1 VGELLTLWTR
11 ASKLT
16 RVAADQAMG
25 RYGVRVGQNLVL
37 EVLWADD
44 GLTPG
49 ELAERLHLATPT
61 VVKSAT
67 RMEAA
72 GLLER
77 RSHERDARLVRLWLT
92 ERGRAVR
99 GDVERARDELEQRV
113 TAPLTADERLHL
125 RSALA
130 KIVAAFADL
139 APEGDPG
146 DPAADADLAALA
158 PEGDPGDPAAG
169 TRPAGLASE
178 AESPDPVTGTGPGAT
193 ASPTA
198 GGGEVA

>member
-1 VGELLTLWTR
+1 VGARHRVCQPPFRGPAPGEPAAIGYAREVGELLTLWTR

-16 RVAADQAMG
+16 RVAADQTMG

-72 GLLER
+72 GLVER
-77 RSHERDARLVRLWLT
+77 RPHERDARLVRLWLT

-99 GDVERARDELEQRV
+99 VDVERARDELERRV
-113 TAPLTADERLHL
+113 TAPLTAEERLHL

-130 KIVAAFADL
+130 KIVAEFADL
-139 APEGDPG
+139 APEPDP
-146 DPAADADLAALA
+146 ADLA
-158 PEGDPGDPAAG
+158 PEVDPADEF
-169 TRPAGLASE
+169 T
-178 AESPDPVTGTGPGAT
+178 
-193 ASPTA
+193 
-198 GGGEVA
+198 